1 MENKQ
6 NEQTDMMPEENITQS
21 GVAEMVTSEGATL
34 TLNDLVDEDGEATQT
49 VYEEEE
55 ETECG
60 PLRGWLLLFLIVG
73 VGLGSIVSFIST
85 ITEFES
91 GPLAEFYLMDVMTSA
106 VYLTIGIFTIIA
118 FVKRW
123 PDAVFLGKL
132 FIVTNLVSNL
142 GLALILPSSEVDAAM
157 VIKPVIWSVV
167 WFSFLCSSS
176 QVEERIPTEIRKIM
190 VRDWV
195 LLGITVV
202 TFLTSYITV
211 ESLLS
216 VL

>member
-1 MENKQ
+1 
-6 NEQTDMMPEENITQS
+6 
-21 GVAEMVTSEGATL
+21 
-34 TLNDLVDEDGEATQT
+34 
-49 VYEEEE
+49 
-55 ETECG
+55 
-60 PLRGWLLLFLIVG
+60 
-73 VGLGSIVSFIST
+73 
-85 ITEFES
+85 
-91 GPLAEFYLMDVMTSA
+91 
-106 VYLTIGIFTIIA
+106 
-118 FVKRW
+118 
-123 PDAVFLGKL
+123 
-132 FIVTNLVSNL
+132 
-142 GLALILPSSEVDAAM
+142 M

-211 ESLLS
+211 GSLLS